1 MKAVLLFS
9 GGLDSSIAYA
19 LMREWDVEIFPL
31 HITHTFLSLKN
42 LPQIPDLKIIDVA
55 EKFVTIV
62 KNPQHGYG
70 KNLNPCI
77 DCRILM
83 LREAKQYLT
92 EIDGDFL
99 VTGEVLGQRPMS
111 QRAEALTLIEKDAGC
126 EGLLVRPL
134 SGGLLPPTIPE
145 KNGLLD
151 RDKFLKMKGRS
162 RKFEFELAKK
172 KNIKQ
177 FFSPSGGCLLTDP
190 AFSRR
195 LADLMRYQGTLTISD
210 IELLK
215 IGRHFRLSPDTKL
228 IVGRFEDENKRIEEM
243 IRPLDTLLFVPDT
256 GSPHALFLGDKKY
269 LRTAASITAR
279 YSDKRSE
286 NKVKVLYQAKGG
298 NSTLRVTPITEE
310 ELTRWRI

>member
-19 LMREWDVEIFPL
+19 LTREWAVEIFPL
-31 HITHTFLSLKN
+31 HITHSFLSVRN
-42 LPQIPDLKIIDVA
+42 LPEIPDLKIIDMA
-55 EKFVTIV
+55 GEFVNIV

-83 LREAKQYLT
+83 LKEAKQYLT
-92 EIDGDFL
+92 EVGGDFL

-111 QRAEALTLIEKDAGC
+111 QRLEALTLIDREADC
-126 EGLLVRPL
+126 EGLVVRPL

-145 KNGLLD
+145 KNGLID
-151 RDKFLKMKGRS
+151 RDRLLKIKGRS
-162 RKFEFELAKK
+162 RKFELELAKE
-172 KNIKQ
+172 KNIEQ
-177 FFSPSGGCLLTDP
+177 FFSPSGGCLLADP

-195 LADLMRYQGTLTISD
+195 LADLMRYQGTLSVSD

-215 IGRHFRLSPDTKL
+215 IGRHFRLSPQAKL
-228 IVGRFEDENKRIEEM
+228 IVGRFEDENKKIEEM
-243 IRPLDTLLFVPDT
+243 TRPLDTLLFVPDT
-256 GSPHALFLGDKKY
+256 GSPHALLLGDKKY

-279 YSDKRSE
+279 YSDKRRE
-286 NKVKVLYQAKGG
+286 NKIKVMYNSKGTS
-298 NSTLRVTPITEE
+298 NTVHVAPINEE
-310 ELTRWRI
+310 ELVGWRI

>member
-9 GGLDSSIAYA
+9 GGLDSSVAYA
-19 LMREWDVEIFPL
+19 LIQEWGAEIFPL
-31 HITHTFLSLKN
+31 HITHSFLSIKN
-42 LPQIPDLKIIDVA
+42 LPEIPNLKIINVA

-62 KNPQHGYG
+62 KNPQYGYG

-83 LREAKQYLT
+83 LQEAKQYLA
-92 EIDGDFL
+92 EIGGDFL

-111 QRAEALTLIEKDAGC
+111 QRAEVLTLIERDAEC
-126 EGLLVRPL
+126 EGLVVRPL

-145 KNGLLD
+145 KNGLID
-151 RDKFLKMKGRS
+151 RDTLLKIKGRS
-162 RKFEFELAKK
+162 RKVELELAKEK
-172 KNIKQ
+172 KIEQ

-195 LADLMRYQGTLTISD
+195 LADLMRYQGTLTIND

-310 ELTRWRI
+310 ELARWRI